1 MSRKSKPIL
10 IVTSVKSDASG
21 AKYITSAHLTNGIA
35 LHHVCGDYIFG
46 RRAYVKDMETKYKLK
61 YKLFEAK

>member
-21 AKYITSAHLTNGIA
+21 AKYITEVHFTNGVP
-35 LHHVCGDYIFG
+35 LHLRTPYFNS
-46 RRAYVKDMETKYKLK
+46 RAYVKDMETKFKLK